1 VADAEIYFRQLL
13 AGRQV
18 AKVHPVA
25 GQMANFMYLLGD
37 PDSRQAL
44 IVDPAWDVDSLLEVA
59 RQDDYK
65 IAGALI
71 THYHP
76 DHVGGDLWGVQVEG
90 VTRLLETE
98 AVPLYVNKNE
108 AEGLKQVTGVADTDL
123 KKVDDGDSLELGAL
137 SIGFLH
143 TPGHTPG
150 SQCFLVGDRLVAGDT
165 LFVQGCGRVDL
176 PGGDP
181 DQMYYSLTQ
190 KLAKL
195 PSETILYPGHNYG
208 PTETSTIGNEL
219 EQNVYM
225 RVGSLDDW
233 RHLMGR

>member
-1 VADAEIYFRQLL
+1 MADSEIYFRQLL

-18 AKVHPVA
+18 ATIHPVA

-37 PDSRQAL
+37 PASHQAY
-44 IVDPAWDVDSLLEVA
+44 IVDPAWDVDSLLAIA
-59 RQDDYK
+59 REDEYE

-90 VTRLLETE
+90 VQRLLESA

-108 AEGLKQVTGVADTDL
+108 AAGLKKVTGVADSDM
-123 KKVDDGDSLELGAL
+123 KKVDDGDSLELGSL
-137 SIGFLH
+137 SIEFLH

-195 PSETILYPGHNYG
+195 PPNTVLYPGHNYG
-208 PTETSTIGNEL
+208 PAETSTIGDEL
-219 EQNVYM
+219 EQNAYM
-225 RVGSLDDW
+225 RVRSLEDW
-233 RHLMGR
+233 QYLMGR